1 MKQDA
6 YRRLIDALPTL
17 FSPKTPWLTFLS
29 NLSGELKQR
38 FEAISWVGFYL
49 FDGEK
54 LIVGPYQGLPACEEI
69 ALGRGVCGTAA
80 AKGVTLVV
88 PDVHQFPGH
97 IACDSGSRS
106 EIVVPMVQRGRL
118 LGVLDL
124 DSQRLAAFDEIDR
137 TELETIVEFIV
148 NTINIPAG
156 IFAS

>member
-6 YRRLIDALPTL
+6 YRRLIEALPTL
-17 FSPKTPWLTFLS
+17 FSSKTPWLTLLS

-38 FEAISWVGFYL
+38 VEAISWVGFYL
-49 FDGEK
+49 FDGAK
-54 LIVGPYQGLPACEEI
+54 LILGPYQGLPACEEI
-69 ALGRGVCGTAA
+69 ALGRGVCGAAA
-80 AKGVTLVV
+80 AKRVTLVV

-124 DSQRLAAFDEIDR
+124 DSHRLAAFDDIDR
-137 TELETIVEFIV
+137 DGLETIVEYIV
-148 NTINIPAG
+148 NTIKIPAE